1 MTVAVEPELRTPATT
16 KCRSPVDGS
25 LTVLS
30 MWALNWVLELLFQ
43 KAVENLSVA
52 SWRGSLEADRG
63 LHRIE
68 CLREGKGEREN
79 DASYG
84 RKGLIS
90 DILGLIRRRILGK
103 EIAPQS

>member
-1 MTVAVEPELRTPATT
+1 MAVAVEPELRTPATT

-25 LTVLS
+25 MTVPS
-30 MWALNWVLELLFQ
+30 MWSLKWVLQLLFQ

-52 SWRGSLEADRG
+52 SWRGSLETDRR

-68 CLREGKGEREN
+68 CLREGKEERVN
-79 DASYG
+79 DANYR

-90 DILGLIRRRILGK
+90 DILGLIRRRIWGK